1 MLKFSGFASLTSCL
15 KCMVIKIMTASPKM
29 PEHSQLQS
37 TETLLDWPAY
47 KSLSITSLRN
57 VATCAC
63 QLLRLRRSQQ
73 LIVWEEAGAEMIH
86 NDTEASMLLGISQ
99 KHNMCSS
106 PCRLTEFC
114 NSQCLSHF
122 AAPFIVARTET
133 SIAKSCK
140 LFMAFSVDGIWK
152 QIIIFSM
159 SSQWMWTTMSAFR
172 PTHHS
177 WVSARAPIRL
187 SLNRLHKRI
196 HKLLTECVRMILP
209 QVHLRKP
216 CYDFSF
222 L

>member
-15 KCMVIKIMTASPKM
+15 ECLVTKIMTASPRM

-57 VATCAC
+57 VATYGC

-73 LIVWEEAGAEMIH
+73 HIVWEEASAETTH
-86 NDTEASMLLGISQ
+86 NDTEAGMLLGISQ
-99 KHNMCSS
+99 KHSMCSS

-133 SIAKSCK
+133 SIAKSCE
-140 LFMAFSVDGIWK
+140 LFMAFSIDGVWK
-152 QIIIFSM
+152 QILILSM
-159 SSQWMWTTMSAFR
+159 S
-172 PTHHS
+172 
-177 WVSARAPIRL
+177 
-187 SLNRLHKRI
+187 
-196 HKLLTECVRMILP
+196 
-209 QVHLRKP
+209 
-216 CYDFSF
+216 
-222 L
+222 